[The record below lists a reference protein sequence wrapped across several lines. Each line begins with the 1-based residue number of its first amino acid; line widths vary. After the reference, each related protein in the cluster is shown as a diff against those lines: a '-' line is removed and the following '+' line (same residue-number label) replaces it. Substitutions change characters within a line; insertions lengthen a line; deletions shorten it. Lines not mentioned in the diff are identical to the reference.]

1 MCTCMRCN
9 FDIQTTKQMSVQF
22 DFHFFFGFVLLSV
35 RRSMACCL
43 QSRAKKE
50 IQSCIVFWR
59 AQCASK
65 ACSDYKAQ
73 GRRIRNY
80 RRWETTETW
89 WLLSGECMDFS
100 TYISVLCKKFCM
112 KYLVRQQRFQTLS
125 AQWEMGRNLCL
136 QLLHFLSCRVELH
149 WHELICKPSFFL
161 IRFNGGELLEFQL
174 VTFCIFIRV

>member
-22 DFHFFFGFVLLSV
+22 DFHFFFFGFVLLSV

-65 ACSDYKAQ
+65 ACSDHKAQ

-80 RRWETTETW
+80 RRWETTKTW
-89 WLLSGECMDFS
+89 WLLSGEFMDFS
-100 TYISVLCKKFCM
+100 TYISVLCKKKPAWSTLWVSCDSNLFLLSERWEGTW
-112 KYLVRQQRFQTLS
+112 LVTTAPFSVMHGWTTL
-125 AQWEMGRNLCL
+125 ACY
-136 QLLHFLSCRVELH
+136 
-149 WHELICKPSFFL
+149 IPSFF
-161 IRFNGGELLEFQL
+161 
-174 VTFCIFIRV
+174 

>member
-1 MCTCMRCN
+1 MCMYCN

-125 AQWEMGRNLCL
+125 AQWEMGRNLTAYNCSIFCHAWL
-136 QLLHFLSCRVELH
+136 NYISMLHTIIFLNSVRA
-149 WHELICKPSFFL
+149 
-161 IRFNGGELLEFQL
+161 NGLN
-174 VTFCIFIRV
+174 